1 MKTIKELN
9 DALGKKTIKP
19 EVKLK
24 NDLRFTIPQ
33 LDNLQNLVDNNYYT
47 KEEIQNFISQLKE
60 NISTEANKIQDL
72 NQIIFKNN
80 NLIIYWDKLNENAK
94 VPTKRDE
101 DAGFDIYTTDSNI
114 VLKPGETKF
123 FSTGLRSAFPKEFW
137 IEIKERGSTGAVGL
151 SVRSGVID
159 SGYRGEWKIMLTNV
173 NNYPVEFSCDVDKVT
188 YVKGKIFKNRIKKV
202 IYPLSKAI
210 AQAVVIPLPHIEC
223 CPWDETQVAAS
234 ERGQTGWGASGK

>member
-1 MKTIKELN
+1 MKTMNELHK
-9 DALGKKTIKP
+9 ALKIDTD
-19 EVKLK
+19 V
-24 NDLRFTIPQ
+24 
-33 LDNLQNLVDNNYYT
+33 LVENGYYT
-47 KEEIQNFISQLKE
+47 KEEVQNFISQLKE
-60 NISTEANKIQDL
+60 NINIEANKIQDL

-101 DAGFDIYTTDSNI
+101 DAGFDIYSDSAEDI
-114 VLKPGETKF
+114 VLKPNETKF

-137 IEIKERGSTGAVGL
+137 VEIKERGSTGAVGL

-173 NNYPVEFSCDVDKVT
+173 NKYPVVFSHSVDKVT
-188 YVKGKIFKNRIKKV
+188 YVKGKIFKNKVKKV

-223 CPWDETQVAAS
+223 RPWDETQVAAS

>member
-1 MKTIKELN
+1 MNELYK
-9 DALGKKTIKP
+9 ALRIEDSLTTL
-19 EVKLK
+19 ES
-24 NDLRFTIPQ
+24 RF
-33 LDNLQNLVDNNYYT
+33 YE

-60 NISTEANKIQDL
+60 NISIEANKIQDL
-72 NQIIFKNN
+72 NQIVFKNN
-80 NLIIYWDKLNENAK
+80 NLIIYWDKLNNNAK

-101 DAGFDIYTTDSNI
+101 DAGFDIYSDSAEDI
-114 VLKPGETKF
+114 ILKPNETKF

-137 IEIKERGSTGAVGL
+137 VEIKERGSTGAVGL

-173 NNYPVEFSCDVDKVT
+173 NKYPVVFSHTVDKVT
-188 YVKGKIFKNRIKKV
+188 YVKGKIFKNKVKKV

-223 CPWDETQVAAS
+223 RPWDETQVAAS

>member
-1 MKTIKELN
+1 MSELYKALEFN
-9 DALGKKTIKP
+9 TDALIEKGFYTI
-19 EVKLK
+19 
-24 NDLRFTIPQ
+24 
-33 LDNLQNLVDNNYYT
+33 
-47 KEEIQNFISQLKE
+47 EEADNFINNLKE
-60 NISTEANKIQDL
+60 NIALEANKIQDL
-72 NQIIFKNN
+72 NQIVFKNN
-80 NLIIYWDKLNENAK
+80 NLIIYWDLLNVLAK
-94 VPTKRDE
+94 MPTKRDE
-101 DAGFDIYTTDSNI
+101 DAGFDIYSDSAEDI
-114 VLKPGETKF
+114 VLKSNETKF

-173 NNYPVEFSCDVDKVT
+173 NKYPVVFSHTVDKVT
-188 YVKGKIFKNRIKKV
+188 YIKGKIFKNKIKKV

-223 CPWDETQVAAS
+223 REWDKTQIEAS

>member
-1 MKTIKELN
+1 MKMEELKAKIKHFEH
-9 DALGKKTIKP
+9 GIIST
-19 EVKLK
+19 
-24 NDLRFTIPQ
+24 
-33 LDNLQNLVDNNYYT
+33 DNMVEFNWYT

-60 NISTEANKIQDL
+60 NISIEANKIQDL
-72 NQIIFKNN
+72 NQIVFKNN

-101 DAGFDIYTTDSNI
+101 DAGFDIYSDSAEDI
-114 VLKPGETKF
+114 VLKPNETKF

-137 IEIKERGSTGAVGL
+137 VEIKERGSTGAVGL

-173 NNYPVEFSCDVDKVT
+173 NKYPVVFSRSVDKVT
-188 YVKGKIFKNRIKKV
+188 YITGKIFKNKVKKV

-223 CPWDETQVAAS
+223 RPWDETQVAAS